1 MDSPKRFRRASKLF
15 LILVAAVF
23 SVNAVIHAAQPL
35 PCPSAPAAGSVLA
48 LAQTIDIALCN
59 NPRTRQSWIAAKV
72 SATQA
77 ELARVPYRPQVTGNA
92 GLDRSETRN
101 VSNPGGATDLSAVL
115 TLSYLL
121 LDFGGREAGLRQA
134 QEALTAAN
142 WTHSATVQTVILG
155 AVTAYYQLA
164 GASEALQSARAAEQS
179 SMQNLEVARAR
190 LKAGTATRADVL
202 QAQTANS
209 QDRLNRVQSEG
220 DLANAQGV
228 LASALGVPVDLDLK
242 VVASRDFGAGE
253 VAEQNVPSLLAMA
266 KQQRPDLAAAQAQI
280 RAARENVRIQE
291 SAGRPVLSLSGSLGA
306 TQSAPGSDPRTGAVG
321 LSLSVPLY
329 TGKRTAYQKLLA
341 EQQLEAQI
349 AATDRLGQDAALE
362 VWRAYQ
368 DLRTQR
374 QSVMS
379 AEDLASSAQES
390 YNVALGR
397 YKSGVGTV
405 TDLLNAQA
413 TLANANQQDIQARYR
428 WNLAKSSLARALG
441 ILDRSMFDT
450 ANTR

>member
-1 MDSPKRFRRASKLF
+1 M
-15 LILVAAVF
+15 
-23 SVNAVIHAAQPL
+23 
-35 PCPSAPAAGSVLA
+35 PAAGSVLA

-77 ELARVPYRPQVTGNA
+77 ELAKTPYRPEIAGSA
-92 GLDRSETRN
+92 GLERRETRN
-101 VSNPGGATDLSAVL
+101 VSNPGGTTQLSAAL
-115 TLSYLL
+115 ALSYLL
-121 LDFGGREAGLRQA
+121 LDFGGREAALQQA

-142 WTHSATVQTVILG
+142 WTHSATVQTVMLDAITG
-155 AVTAYYQLA
+155 YYQLA
-164 GASEALQSARAAEQS
+164 GNAEALEAARAAEKSSLQS
-179 SMQNLEVARAR
+179 LEAARAR

-209 QDRLNRVQSEG
+209 QDRLNRVLSEG
-220 DLANAQGV
+220 NLANAQGV

-242 VVASRDFGAGE
+242 VVASRDFGSAE
-253 VAEQNVPSLLAMA
+253 VAEQKVPSLLAMA
-266 KQQRPDLAAAQAQI
+266 RQQRPDLAAAQAQV
-280 RAARENVRIQE
+280 RAARQNVRIQD
-291 SAGRPVLSLSGSLGA
+291 SANRPELSLSGTLGA

-321 LSLSVPLY
+321 VTLSVPIY
-329 TGKRTAYQKLLA
+329 TGQRRAYQKLLA

-349 AATDRLGQDAALE
+349 AAADRLEQDAALE
-362 VWRAYQ
+362 VWRSYQ

-379 AEDLASSAQES
+379 AADLASSAQES

-413 TLANANQQDIQARYR
+413 TLANANLQDIQARYK

-441 ILDRSMFDT
+441 ILDRSMFDSAKT
-450 ANTR
+450 Q